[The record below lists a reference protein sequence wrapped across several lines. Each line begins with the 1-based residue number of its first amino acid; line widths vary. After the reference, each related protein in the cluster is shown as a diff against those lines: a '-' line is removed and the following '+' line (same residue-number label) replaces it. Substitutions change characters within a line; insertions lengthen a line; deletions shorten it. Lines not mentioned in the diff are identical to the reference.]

1 VRFALNL
8 FEIAILSAL
17 VFTTRCANYQD
28 AFVGR
33 NIYFTDADCYA
44 RMTRVRPC
52 AAHPGLILRHHSFE
66 NFPQGITPHTTVPLD
81 YLILALS
88 ISLRPF
94 TAQPLDLAGAL
105 ISPAL
110 ALVGAWFLWWWSR
123 RMKFRYRW
131 AMLVLYAIS
140 PILVHGTELGRPD
153 HQSLLLLL
161 VTVAICGEWTL
172 RDEAADTAA
181 AIDPSPWSVVS
192 GIAWALAIW
201 VSFYEPLLL
210 LLLVITYSA
219 VARLIP
225 GALQD
230 RPSLFSK
237 QRYAG
242 WICFVLIIALALL
255 VERRIPSLSIFY
267 SGVIF
272 KNWSHTIGELL
283 PVSPLN
289 RIWFRWAGY
298 MIAVAPFL
306 IWSIMRK
313 RNGGRPGSE
322 PDWHFRA
329 APLILVLL
337 AATYLLTIW
346 QARWAYFFVL
356 IFVIALPSLLEPI
369 KSRVAVWIAFALS
382 IFPIL
387 RDWDERLW
395 PNEFELARQV
405 EHRRESAEL
414 RDLAA
419 MIQSSEVH
427 PFLAPWWLSP
437 AIAYWSRQPG
447 VAGSSHES
455 LDGIAESAQFFLS
468 EDSEKAR
475 EILENRKIDWVLA
488 YDADRVGQNS
498 AVILGEP
505 AAKHALCYILDRR
518 PAQAPSYLIFSAQNG
533 TAKLFRVT
541 PVSNKR

>member
-1 VRFALNL
+1 
-8 FEIAILSAL
+8 
-17 VFTTRCANYQD
+17 
-28 AFVGR
+28 
-33 NIYFTDADCYA
+33 
-44 RMTRVRPC
+44 
-52 AAHPGLILRHHSFE
+52 
-66 NFPQGITPHTTVPLD
+66 
-81 YLILALS
+81 
-88 ISLRPF
+88 
-94 TAQPLDLAGAL
+94 
-105 ISPAL
+105 
-110 ALVGAWFLWWWSR
+110 
-123 RMKFRYRW
+123 
-131 AMLVLYAIS
+131 
-140 PILVHGTELGRPD
+140 
-153 HQSLLLLL
+153 
-161 VTVAICGEWTL
+161 
-172 RDEAADTAA
+172 
-181 AIDPSPWSVVS
+181 
-192 GIAWALAIW
+192 
-201 VSFYEPLLL
+201 
-210 LLLVITYSA
+210 
-219 VARLIP
+219 
-225 GALQD
+225 LQD
-230 RPSLFSK
+230 RPSLVPK

-289 RIWFRWAGY
+289 RVWFRWAGY
-298 MIAVAPFL
+298 MIAVTPLL
-306 IWSIMRK
+306 IWSVMRK
-313 RNGGRPGSE
+313 RNGGAPGPPPPWTGSVVAS
-322 PDWHFRA
+322 DCAR
-329 APLILVLL
+329 PLILVLL
-337 AATYLLTIW
+337 IATYLLTVW
-346 QARWAYFFVL
+346 QARWAYFFMS
-356 IFVIALPSLLEPI
+356 IFVIALPGLLESI

-405 EHRRESAEL
+405 EQRRESAEL
-414 RDLAA
+414 RDLAT

-468 EDSEKAR
+468 EDSQKAR

-498 AVILGEP
+498 GVILDEP

-541 PVSNKR
+541 PVSDKR